1 VINGVYIEMQMLYI
15 VNIGLAQL
23 VERRTFN
30 PVVEGSSPSSD
41 VFALFY
47 FFAKCLYST
56 LYIEVQKSIDVDV
69 CSRSSVG

>member
-1 VINGVYIEMQMLYI
+1 MQMLYI

-41 VFALFY
+41 VFAFFHY
-47 FFAKCLYST
+47 FALLQCFIYKR
-56 LYIEVQKSIDVDV
+56 K
-69 CSRSSVG
+69 